1 MGFAISMFVAVIFA
15 SMLLVSAANY
25 DLYKEARETVPEAER
40 AYLEDASDRAH
51 TDLTIVHTRLNGTG
65 DYICP
70 PGTSCDTANATA
82 NYTLQ
87 LTIRNNG
94 SVSLN
99 PAKLS
104 VLVNATWINIT
115 TSTSVWPPLTN
126 ITVNTSNFSFE
137 PHRVLAVTGNG
148 VKVIPPEAPFV
159 SSTDTLYGDN
169 TTNCRQF
176 EGVNECVMTTFSALL
191 SNIPFSDS
199 SIKYYN
205 IYYYNYNIYG
215 QLTPFFYTTM
225 NKSWL
230 GDTSKCIYFRRS
242 DYYYC
247 ILYSDQLTSENDPS
261 NPDKVFWFLTAVDI
275 HGNEGPPSNAV
286 KPEV

>member
-1 MGFAISMFVAVIFA
+1 MGFAVSMFVAVIFA

-25 DLYKEARETVPEAER
+25 DLYKEAKETVPEAER
-40 AYLEDASDRAH
+40 AYLEDARDRAH

-70 PGTSCDTANATA
+70 SGTSCDTANATA

-94 SVSLN
+94 SVPLN

-137 PHRVLAVTGNG
+137 PHRLLAVTGNG
-148 VKVIPPEAPFV
+148 VKVIPPEAPFI
-159 SSTDTLYGDN
+159 SDSDTLYMNDSVYGSKCN
-169 TTNCRQF
+169 TFDPNIS
-176 EGVNECVMTTFSALL
+176 ECVITKFDATLNNSLFT
-191 SNIPFSDS
+191 NTD
-199 SIKYYN
+199 IKYYK
-205 IYYYNYNIYG
+205 IYYYNYGVGG
-215 QLTPFFYTTM
+215 QLMPFFYTTI
-225 NKSWL
+225 NESWL
-230 GDTSKCIYFRRS
+230 TDTSKCYQFR
-242 DYYYC
+242 DIGFNC
-247 ILYSDQLTSENDPS
+247 LLYSDLLYDPG
-261 NPDKVFWFLTAVDI
+261 NPLNYYFFLTAVDI